1 MNVILFSVFT
11 TISYFISSILYKY
24 ASAYFDYHKIS
35 AIAIGLGAIPMLLVL
50 LPNPAA
56 LFATLSNYKLDLAI
70 GLSSVFLLI
79 GYVLNFKT
87 LKTEQVTNTFALAQ
101 IQPAMLIAFGIFV
114 MHEQLS
120 FIEMIALM
128 FLITGTFF
136 IISNDKLEL
145 NRNFIPTI
153 FANISWSIYWFIIT
167 FLLNANFD
175 SISVIFLARLLSF
188 IFGIMFLLWFNTTK
202 IWDKQKK
209 KLKDGHIFNKNLSMA
224 AVVLL
229 VVASFADGI
238 GNIIFALLDYAKHL
252 VFASI
257 FLSILPALIGIF
269 AYVFFK
275 DKFSKL
281 QILGLILV
289 VITGVVLVF

>member
-1 MNVILFSVFT
+1 MNFILFSVFT
-11 TISYFISSILYKY
+11 TISYFISSIIYKY

-35 AIAIGLGAIPMLLVL
+35 ALAIGLGAIPMLLVL
-50 LPNPAA
+50 LPNPAV
-56 LFATLSNYKLDLAI
+56 LFATLSNYKLDFAI
-70 GLSSVFLLI
+70 GISSIFLLL

-114 MHEQLS
+114 IHEQLS
-120 FIEMIALM
+120 FIEMIALL
-128 FLITGTFF
+128 FLITGTFL

-145 NRNFIPTI
+145 NRKFIPTI
-153 FANISWSIYWFIIT
+153 FANVSWSIYWFIIT
-167 FLLNANFD
+167 FLLNANFNSL
-175 SISVIFLARLLSF
+175 SIIFIARLLSF
-188 IFGIMFLLWFNTTK
+188 IFGIMFLLWFDTTK
-202 IWDKQKK
+202 IWKNQKK
-209 KLKDGHIFNKNLSMA
+209 KLKDGHILNKELSIA

-229 VVASFADGI
+229 VISSFADGI
-238 GNIIFALLDYAKHL
+238 GNIFFTMLDHAKHL

-269 AYVFFK
+269 AYIFFK

-281 QILGLILV
+281 QILGLLIV

>member
-24 ASAYFDYHKIS
+24 VSAYFDYHKIS

-120 FIEMIALM
+120 FIEIIALM

-209 KLKDGHIFNKNLSMA
+209 KLKDGHIFNKKLSMA

>member
-120 FIEMIALM
+120 FIEIIALM

>member
-1 MNVILFSVFT
+1 MNIILFSVFT

-35 AIAIGLGAIPMLLVL
+35 AIVIGLGAIPMLLVL

>member
-1 MNVILFSVFT
+1 MNFILFSVFT
-11 TISYFISSILYKY
+11 TISYFISSIIYKY

-35 AIAIGLGAIPMLLVL
+35 ALAIGLGAIPMLLVL
-50 LPNPAA
+50 LPNPAV
-56 LFATLSNYKLDLAI
+56 LFATLSNYKLDFAI
-70 GLSSVFLLI
+70 GISSIFLLL

-114 MHEQLS
+114 IHEQLS
-120 FIEMIALM
+120 FIEMIALL
-128 FLITGTFF
+128 FLITGTFL

-145 NRNFIPTI
+145 NRKFIPTI
-153 FANISWSIYWFIIT
+153 FANVSWSIYWFIIT
-167 FLLNANFD
+167 FLLNANFNSL
-175 SISVIFLARLLSF
+175 SIIFIARLLSF
-188 IFGIMFLLWFNTTK
+188 IFGIMFLLWFDTTK
-202 IWDKQKK
+202 IWKNQKK
-209 KLKDGHIFNKNLSMA
+209 KLKDGHIFNKELSIA

-229 VVASFADGI
+229 VVSSFADGI
-238 GNIIFALLDYAKHL
+238 GNIFFTMLDYAKHL

-269 AYVFFK
+269 AYIFFK

-281 QILGLILV
+281 QILGLLIV

>member
-1 MNVILFSVFT
+1 
-11 TISYFISSILYKY
+11 
-24 ASAYFDYHKIS
+24 
-35 AIAIGLGAIPMLLVL
+35 MLLVL

-56 LFATLSNYKLDLAI
+56 LFATLSNYKLDFAI
-70 GLSSVFLLI
+70 GISSIFLLL

-114 MHEQLS
+114 IHEQLS

-128 FLITGTFF
+128 FLITGTFL

-145 NRNFIPTI
+145 NRKFIPTI
-153 FANISWSIYWFIIT
+153 FANVSWSIYWFIIT
-167 FLLNANFD
+167 FLLNANFNSL
-175 SISVIFLARLLSF
+175 SIIFIARLLSF
-188 IFGIMFLLWFNTTK
+188 IFGIMFLLWFDTTK
-202 IWDKQKK
+202 IWKNQKK
-209 KLKDGHIFNKNLSMA
+209 KLKDGHIFNKELSIA

-229 VVASFADGI
+229 VVSSFADGI
-238 GNIIFALLDYAKHL
+238 GNIFFTMLDYAKHL

-269 AYVFFK
+269 AYIFFK

-281 QILGLILV
+281 QILGLLIV